1 MTGKIK
7 KNYTTEFFGRV
18 RGDFNISPQG
28 YHSAWRKQAG
38 ARKSFVG
45 PWDYAGITSGGL
57 KSKFV
62 SPQEQPTSRRLESAS
77 VQRGGFISPQN
88 HSMGSKS
95 SRGFIS
101 PVNDLKITK
110 QKIYKSGANRTQA
123 ISEE

>member
-1 MTGKIK
+1 MK
-7 KNYTTEFFGRV
+7 KSFATEFFGRV

-62 SPQEQPTSRRLESAS
+62 SPQEQLESAS
-77 VQRGGFISPQN
+77 IQRGGFISP
-88 HSMGSKS
+88 
-95 SRGFIS
+95 
-101 PVNDLKITK
+101 VNDISTG
-110 QKIYKSGANRTQA
+110 KSKTYSFGANRTQA

>member
-1 MTGKIK
+1 MK
-7 KNYTTEFFGRV
+7 KSFATEFFGRA
-18 RGDFNISPQG
+18 RGDFSVSPQE
-28 YHSAWRKQAG
+28 YHRAWRKQAG
-38 ARKSFVG
+38 ARKSFIG

-62 SPQEQPTSRRLESAS
+62 SPQEQLKSAT

-101 PVNDLKITK
+101 PVNDLKITTQK
-110 QKIYKSGANRTQA
+110 QKIYKSGANRTHA
-123 ISEE
+123 LSEE

>member
-1 MTGKIK
+1 MTGKINLK

-18 RGDFNISPQG
+18 RGDFNISPQS
-28 YHSAWRKQAG
+28 YHSAWKKVNSPKQA
-38 ARKSFVG
+38 FLG
-45 PWDYAGITSGGL
+45 PSDYAGITSGGL
-57 KSKFV
+57 KSGFI
-62 SPQEQPTSRRLESAS
+62 SPQEQPKSAS

>member
-1 MTGKIK
+1 MK

-62 SPQEQPTSRRLESAS
+62 SPQEQPKSAS
-77 VQRGGFISPQN
+77 GQRGGFISPQN

-123 ISEE
+123 LSEE

>member
-1 MTGKIK
+1 MK

-62 SPQEQPTSRRLESAS
+62 SPQEQPKSAS
-77 VQRGGFISPQN
+77 VQRGGFISPA
-88 HSMGSKS
+88 
-95 SRGFIS
+95 
-101 PVNDLKITK
+101 NDLKITK

-123 ISEE
+123 LSEE